1 MKPRVWKE
9 KLLFWKKTGKICTKP
24 WYKLNQQENLL
35 FVYLKAKQHLKAE
48 QLEQELAEGKKAEV
62 VDDADSGDEDKYAD
76 RIDMPGQKFD
86 TKRSVLFL
94 SFENF
99 KVCGKLKSSY
109 YISAN

>member
-1 MKPRVWKE
+1 M
-9 KLLFWKKTGKICTKP
+9 
-24 WYKLNQQENLL
+24 
-35 FVYLKAKQHLKAE
+35 
-48 QLEQELAEGKKAEV
+48 
-62 VDDADSGDEDKYAD
+62 DDADSGDEDKYAD

-94 SFENF
+94 IFENF

>member
-1 MKPRVWKE
+1 M
-9 KLLFWKKTGKICTKP
+9 
-24 WYKLNQQENLL
+24 
-35 FVYLKAKQHLKAE
+35 YLKAKQHLKAE

-94 SFENF
+94 IFENF
-99 KVCGKLKSSY
+99 KVVTPTYALLKLLIFSWYFS
-109 YISAN
+109 

>member
-1 MKPRVWKE
+1 M
-9 KLLFWKKTGKICTKP
+9 
-24 WYKLNQQENLL
+24 
-35 FVYLKAKQHLKAE
+35 YLKAKQHLKAE

-94 SFENF
+94 IFW
-99 KVCGKLKSSY
+99 KLQSLWQTKIFLLHFSQLK
-109 YISAN
+109 